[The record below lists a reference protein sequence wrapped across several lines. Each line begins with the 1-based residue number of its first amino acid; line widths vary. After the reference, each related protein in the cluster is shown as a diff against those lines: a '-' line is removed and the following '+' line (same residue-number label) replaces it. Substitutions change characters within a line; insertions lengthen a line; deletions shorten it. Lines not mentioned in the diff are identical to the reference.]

1 LRIFVVEDNEVYAK
15 SLAYHLS
22 LNPDNEVE
30 VFHSG
35 KECLDNLHKKPAAIT
50 LDYSLPDMSGAEVLK
65 KIKLNDSDIPV
76 VIISGQL
83 DVGVAIGLLK
93 EGAYDY
99 LVKDEDVKDRVWNV
113 VNHIRENIS
122 LKNEISRLRNEV
134 SNKYDFSSIKGSS
147 VAIRKVFKLIEKA
160 SKTNITV
167 SLTGATGTGKELV
180 AKSIHYNSLQ
190 SKGPLVTVNI
200 AAVPSELIESELF
213 GHEKGAF
220 TGAVSRRIGRFEE
233 ADGGT
238 ILLDEIGE
246 MDANLQAKLLR
257 VLQEREI
264 TRIGSNKPI
273 KFNARVIVATHRNL
287 AEEVKK
293 GNFREDLYYRILGL
307 PIEIPPLRERDND
320 ILHLAKF
327 FVDEFSV
334 ENGMGKIV
342 LSNEA
347 QKKLKQ
353 YNFPGNVRELKAI
366 AELAAVMSDNGV
378 IEADNIT
385 FNSSNTISEMMMK
398 ETTLRNYNLKIIQHY
413 LEKYNNN
420 ILEVAKVLDVGKSTL
435 YRMIK
440 SNELIINP

>member
-1 LRIFVVEDNEVYAK
+1 MRIFVVEDNEVYAK